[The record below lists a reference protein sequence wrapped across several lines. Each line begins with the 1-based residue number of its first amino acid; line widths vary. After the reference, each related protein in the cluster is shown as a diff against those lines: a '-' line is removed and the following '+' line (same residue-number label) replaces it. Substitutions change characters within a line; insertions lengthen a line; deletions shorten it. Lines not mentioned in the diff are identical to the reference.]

1 MPLHLQLPVKALSS
15 NLDIDIAFINFE
27 VAPDFTTSCSSSSK
41 IQPVACWMSGTAGHD
56 IHDLA
61 AFQLVIQRHHA
72 CHKPLAIAAA
82 ALGDDASAC
91 TTGTYLRVNSV
102 SKIKRS
108 RPNRKAF
115 ALPFSLKDKNPFL

>member
-72 CHKPLAIAAA
+72 SHKPLAITAAA
-82 ALGDDASAC
+82 IGDDAGAFNTVTYFLV
-91 TTGTYLRVNSV
+91 TTVV
-102 SKIKRS
+102 
-108 RPNRKAF
+108 
-115 ALPFSLKDKNPFL
+115 